1 MVQVQFWAPA
11 AGGAGVSLV
20 IAYLNGCAV
29 PKLLNHRNLIAKWIG
44 TILGVSSN
52 LALGPEAPMVHLGA
66 SVAHVYTHFTCS
78 EPPTSMLVLAPQLCK
93 EPCTSQSQRTEPAL
107 VCMARYGP
115 LSTMQALAA
124 VLFMRWRDL
133 HERIFCCINGK
144 RRKEKE
150 DDSEVPVAAIFQN
163 DAERREFICAGA
175 AAGIAVGSPKG
186 IGP

>member
-29 PKLLNHRNLIAKWIG
+29 PKLLNHRNLITKWIG

-78 EPPTSMLVLAPQLCK
+78 EPPTSAHCLLALQGDPARERANGQNQHSYVAQYGSFPPCK
-93 EPCTSQSQRTEPAL
+93 L
-107 VCMARYGP
+107 
-115 LSTMQALAA
+115 
-124 VLFMRWRDL
+124 
-133 HERIFCCINGK
+133 
-144 RRKEKE
+144 
-150 DDSEVPVAAIFQN
+150 
-163 DAERREFICAGA
+163 
-175 AAGIAVGSPKG
+175 
-186 IGP
+186 